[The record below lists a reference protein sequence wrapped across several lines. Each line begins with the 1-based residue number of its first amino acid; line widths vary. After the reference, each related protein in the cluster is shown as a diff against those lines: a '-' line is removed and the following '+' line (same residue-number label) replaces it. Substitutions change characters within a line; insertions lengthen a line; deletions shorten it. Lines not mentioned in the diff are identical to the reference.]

1 MTITTKQEKT
11 IYYVT
16 ATFAK
21 EEVTEARAKAL
32 EELAK
37 EVTVEGYE
45 KGKAPLEEAKKQI
58 NDNDF
63 TEKAVN
69 LLIPN
74 AYKEVVQKYQALD
87 IIMQPSVKVD
97 KVDNEEVVVT
107 FVLTTRPEVKLG
119 TYRNLTVKKDSV
131 SVTDE
136 EVAGELEKILESKSD
151 LEETTRDTVQVG
163 DTISFDFEGYV
174 DGEKFEGGT
183 SSDFELEVGS
193 HKFIPGFEEQLV
205 GKKVNVEDSLT
216 VKFPENY
223 VDGLSGKEATFKILV
238 HGIYDKK
245 SPKLDEEFVKSLELE
260 NVSTPEELRAYINS
274 GLLKNKE
281 YHAEA
286 KAFRELVNKIC
297 EKSNVEIPSTLL
309 NEDTKNALERF
320 KQDIEKQ
327 GIGFDKYLEIT
338 GMSLDQVKENII
350 LDSIEGLTTMFVLSK
365 IALVEKITVD
375 ANDIYNEYQNVAKEY
390 GIDIENVKK
399 ALEPRKQEIINKLY
413 NDKVTAFLKSVNNI
427 E

>member
-136 EVAGELEKILESKSD
+136 EVAGELEKLLEGKAD